1 MVLNQYFCDT
11 CTRCTVIWSSLLC
24 FVYLFIKF
32 NFVSVICSLSNVN
45 VIRHCMWY
53 PEWRSWVSHCC
64 AEWRW
69 RDRLGWWE
77 PATHGW
83 RMSSRYIHSCVHF
96 PVLKIAAVGGIC
108 PPLWRLIWWIHS
120 VVPLQLYAVLPSSI
134 FSSFTYNLLTIF
146 FISVSVYV
154 NVLFLWHMANIH
166 ICCSK
171 AVNHQQPWY
180 LVYSIVCNFV
190 ICLCPVKISG
200 KNLMGIISHINPNS
214 ISNKNA
220 FQPIEELIREKLIPA
235 AFTLSCNTLISWNFF
250 LIYLLFCLYTPVVFS
265 LFLCILV
272 PFTVFLCG
280 IAVIA
285 SC

>member
-1 MVLNQYFCDT
+1 MT
-11 CTRCTVIWSSLLC
+11 WSTGMMRTR
-24 FVYLFIKF
+24 
-32 NFVSVICSLSNVN
+32 
-45 VIRHCMWY
+45 H
-53 PEWRSWVSHCC
+53 SWVTNVLKVYSQLCSFSGIKDRCRRWHMPTTMTTYMMNSLCCSSPTLCC
-64 AEWRW
+64 A
-69 RDRLGWWE
+69 
-77 PATHGW
+77 AT
-83 RMSSRYIHSCVHF
+83 
-96 PVLKIAAVGGIC
+96 
-108 PPLWRLIWWIHS
+108 
-120 VVPLQLYAVLPSSI
+120 SI

-265 LFLCILV
+265 PFLCILV

>member
-120 VVPLQLYAVLPSSI
+120 VVPLQLYAVLPPPSFPVLLITCWPYSSYLSLSTLMCYSCGI
-134 FSSFTYNLLTIF
+134 WQT
-146 FISVSVYV
+146 FIS
-154 NVLFLWHMANIH
+154 A
-166 ICCSK
+166 
-171 AVNHQQPWY
+171 AVKPWT
-180 LVYSIVCNFV
+180 
-190 ICLCPVKISG
+190 
-200 KNLMGIISHINPNS
+200 
-214 ISNKNA
+214 ISNHD
-220 FQPIEELIREKLIPA
+220 
-235 AFTLSCNTLISWNFF
+235 T
-250 LIYLLFCLYTPVVFS
+250 
-265 LFLCILV
+265 
-272 PFTVFLCG
+272 
-280 IAVIA
+280 
-285 SC
+285 